1 MKNSSLLITGLFSC
15 FLLLSNFI
23 LAQDPTETNKDQ
35 AAKFSSIVNKPD
47 VCEGYPYLSADGL
60 RLYFTTDREGGFGRL
75 YFCSRRSIEGNFG
88 APKPLSKNLPD
99 GHYAATLTG
108 DELTIYTSYK
118 GEIYTAKRRSLSDQ
132 FGKPIIVEGL
142 EEGRKYAPSVS
153 QDGNELIIIYDATPV
168 DDLNDVAIHYRKN
181 AAGNFIE
188 FNRLH
193 APGNIDIDP
202 GQFSKDGLSF
212 YASYEAAKPVPD
224 DESRQYAQKIIRFTR
239 NSLSD
244 NFTTSE
250 EVPGLNTL
258 MRNHQ
263 PTMNEDGSIFIVTN
277 SAADSW
283 EENDLKLINLEIN
296 IEPIINYEVCCDCV
310 KKVEEEVRQIPDT
323 STLIVEDRVYECE
336 IQMPV
341 SQEEIISAD
350 DNIESLSVTHEIVPE
365 SALTVKVYPNPFA
378 NNLIIT
384 LDKESLN
391 SIMDLYDISG
401 RKVLTTKLNNVT
413 NRIQFNQPGSG
424 IYIYKLIDKTGKL
437 ISSGKLVK
445 K

>member
-23 LAQDPTETNKDQ
+23 LAQDPTEINKDL

-75 YFCSRRSIEGNFG
+75 YFCSRNSIEGNFG

-181 AAGNFIE
+181 ASGNFIE

-212 YASYEAAKPVPD
+212 YASYEAAKPAD

-250 EVPGLNTL
+250 EVPGLNAP

-283 EENDLKLINLEIN
+283 EENDLRLINLDIN
-296 IEPIINYEVCCDCV
+296 IEPIIDYGTCDCEI
-310 KKVEEEVRQIPDT
+310 KIEEEVRQISDT
-323 STLIVEDRVYECE
+323 AILFVEDCDYV
-336 IQMPV
+336 MPV
-341 SQEEIISAD
+341 VIEEDIISTND
-350 DNIESLSVTHEIVPE
+350 HIESISVAQEIVPE
-365 SALTVKVYPNPFA
+365 SALTVKIYPNPFT

-384 LDKESLN
+384 LTKENLN
-391 SIMDLYDISG
+391 STMHLYDISG

-424 IYIYKLIDKTGKL
+424 IYIYRLINKTGKL